1 MSHAFWKKDDVINVR
16 CGDYLLVESSD
27 NSGVQVREIDLFE
40 IHDGYK
46 YELPNY
52 VPLKATY
59 NLRPI
64 CMGNMKNVLTSY
76 GAIVLGGGK
85 T

>member
-1 MSHAFWKKDDVINVR
+1 M
-16 CGDYLLVESSD
+16 GEVE
-27 NSGVQVREIDLFE
+27 LFE

-59 NLRPI
+59 YLRTI
-64 CMGNMKNVLTSY
+64 CMGNLKNVLTSY